1 VTSGLR
7 DQLQATLGSSY
18 ALETELGGGGMSRVF
33 AATETA
39 LGRKVVVK
47 VLPPELAQGVSV
59 ERFKREIQLAAQLQ
73 HPHIVPV
80 LTAGE
85 MNGVPYYTMPLVS
98 GHSLR
103 TRIAATGALPVTEVI
118 GILRD
123 VAKALA
129 CAHENGVIHRDIKPD
144 NVLLSG
150 GVAVVTDFG
159 VAKAL
164 SAAKYAVPDGMLT
177 EVGASLGTPAYMAP
191 EQAAADPATDHRAD
205 IYAFGVMGYEML
217 AGHPPFHGRTPQKLL
232 AAQMS
237 ETPEPITSPRPDTP
251 PLLAELLMQCLAK
264 EADGRPQ
271 SAADLVRV
279 LETVTS
285 GGGHDAMPAILLGGR
300 RKLARGLALYALA
313 FVAAAILSKAATA
326 GIGLPDWVFAG
337 TIIVMALG
345 LPVIL
350 FTAFVHHGA
359 HQALTAAAL
368 TPGGSRAMHSTLTRL
383 ALKASP
389 WVSWRK
395 AATGG
400 FIAMGVFAAGVLAFM
415 ILRALGIGP
424 AGSLVAAGKLGTKDK
439 VLVADFRVRGVDSTI
454 GSVITE
460 AVRTDLAQSSV
471 VSVVP
476 PSTVVAALVRMERP
490 ETSHVNLTL
499 AREIAARQGIKA
511 IVDGDVAP
519 LGTGW
524 LMTLRLITA
533 DSGAA
538 LASFRETA
546 DSPRD
551 LLPTLDKMTR
561 KLRAKIGESL
571 RDVHA
576 SPPLEEVTTGSL
588 EALRKYVAGAR
599 ANDFEGDYPKAIS
612 LLRQAVA
619 LDTTFAM
626 AYRKLGTAM
635 RNNDLPLDSVSWAF
649 ERAYRYRDR
658 LGERERYLASAAY
671 FGPGGPGRDRAKQ
684 AAAWEALL
692 ARDSL
697 DDPAMNNFGDL
708 LVSRREFIRA
718 ESLYRRAIVSGRAAG
733 FEYAGVV
740 TSRLLQGRVAAAET
754 ALLSARAAFPQHT
767 SVTVL
772 DPPVL
777 YARGQLDSTARRL
790 SVLRT
795 EDRDAGN
802 RAWDTRWL
810 GDLSLLRGR
819 LAESERLAGDA
830 SAQDQARGVPPQPLA
845 LQLDSAWIDVWFR
858 EEPKR
863 TVEELDAAMAR
874 LPLRSLKHFE
884 RPDLRAA
891 ALYALAGRPDRA
903 RSVVAQYAADVKDS
917 AVIRDREPERHNTL
931 AEIALAEK
939 RYRDAMAEFRL
950 GDRRPDG
957 PVNGCAACLPAYLA
971 RAFDLAEMPD
981 SAIAMYERYLATPSF
996 PFAFIPAPR
1005 QLDPTYRAGA
1015 HKRLGELYE
1024 AKGDRQKAISHYLA
1038 FVELWK
1044 DADPVLAPK
1053 VTAVRQRL
1061 AHLRSLDQR

>member
-1 VTSGLR
+1 
-7 DQLQATLGSSY
+7 
-18 ALETELGGGGMSRVF
+18 MSRVF
-33 AATETA
+33 SATETA

-59 ERFKREIQLAAQLQ
+59 ERFKREIQVAAQLQ

-80 LTAGE
+80 LAAGE
-85 MNGVPYYTMPLVS
+85 MNGLPYYTMPFVS

-103 TRIAATGALPVTEVI
+103 TRLAATGALPVTEVI

-164 SAAKYAVPDGMLT
+164 SAAKRAVPDGMLT
-177 EVGASLGTPAYMAP
+177 EVGSSLGTPAYMAP
-191 EQAAADPATDHRAD
+191 EQAAADPAADHRAD

-251 PLLAELLMQCLAK
+251 PLLAELLMRCLAK

-300 RKLARGLALYALA
+300 RKFTRALALYALA
-313 FVAAAILSKAATA
+313 FVAAAILSKAAIV
-326 GIGLPDWVFAG
+326 GIGLPDWVFPGA
-337 TIIVMALG
+337 IIVMALG

-359 HQALTAAAL
+359 HRALTTSAL
-368 TPGGSRAMHSTLTRL
+368 TPGGSPAMNSTMTRL

-400 FIAMGVFAAGVLAFM
+400 FIAMGVFAAVVMGFM

-424 AGSLVAAGKLGTKDK
+424 AGSLLAAGKLGTKDN

-476 PSTVVAALVRMERP
+476 PSTVAAALARMERP
-490 ETSHVNLTL
+490 ETSHVDLTL
-499 AREIAARQGIKA
+499 AREIAARQGVKA

-519 LGTGW
+519 LGNGW

-533 DSGAA
+533 ESGAP
-538 LASFRETA
+538 LASFRETV

-571 RDVHA
+571 KEVHA
-576 SPPLEEVTTGSL
+576 SPPFEEVTTSSL

-599 ANDFEGDYPKAIS
+599 ANDLEGDFPKAIS
-612 LLRQAVA
+612 LLQQAVT

-626 AYRKLGTAM
+626 AYRKLGIALG
-635 RNNDLPLDSVSWAF
+635 NNDLPLDSVSWAF
-649 ERAYRYRDR
+649 ARAYRYRDH
-658 LGERERYLASAAY
+658 LSERERYLAAAAY
-671 FGPGGPGRDRAKQ
+671 FGRGPGRDRAQ
-684 AAAWEALL
+684 QVAAWEALL

-697 DDPAMNNFGDL
+697 DDIAMNNFGEL
-708 LVSRREFIRA
+708 LVTRREFVRA
-718 ESLYRRAIVSGRAAG
+718 ESLYRRAIVSGRAGG
-733 FEYAGVV
+733 FEYAGLVYA
-740 TSRLLQGRVAAAET
+740 RLLQGRIAAAET
-754 ALLSARAAFPQHT
+754 ALGSARTAFPQHT
-767 SVTVL
+767 SVTIL
-772 DPPVL
+772 DPPML
-777 YARGQLDSTARRL
+777 YARGRLDSAAQRL
-790 SVLRT
+790 SVLRL

-802 RAWDTRWL
+802 RAWMTRWL
-810 GDLSLLRGR
+810 ADLNLVRGR

-830 SAQDQARGVPPQPLA
+830 TAQDVARGVPLPPLG

-858 EEPKR
+858 EQPKR
-863 TVEELDAAMAR
+863 AVAELDTALAR
-874 LPLRSLKHFE
+874 VPLRSLKRTE

-891 ALYALAGRPDRA
+891 ALYAIAGRPDRA
-903 RSVVAQYAADVKDS
+903 RSLLAQYEADVKDS
-917 AVIRDREPERHNTL
+917 VVIRDQEPARHNAL

-939 RYRDAMAEFRL
+939 RYREGIIEFRL

-981 SAIAMYERYLATPSF
+981 SAIAMYERYLAIPPF
-996 PFAFIPAPR
+996 PFAFISAPR
-1005 QLDPTYRAGA
+1005 QLDPAYLAGA
-1015 HKRLGELYE
+1015 HKRLGELYD
-1024 AKGDRQKAISHYLA
+1024 AKGDREKAISHYAA

-1061 AHLRSLDQR
+1061 AHLRALDAR

>member
-1 VTSGLR
+1 MTTGLR

-18 ALETELGGGGMSRVF
+18 ALEAELGGGGMSRVF

-59 ERFKREIQLAAQLQ
+59 ERFKREIQVAAQLQ

-85 MNGVPYYTMPLVS
+85 MSGLPYYTMPLVT

-103 TRIAATGALPVTEVI
+103 TRLAATGPLAVTEVI
-118 GILRD
+118 GVLRD

-144 NVLLSG
+144 NVLLTG

-164 SAAKYAVPDGMLT
+164 SAAKRPAPDGMLT
-177 EVGASLGTPAYMAP
+177 EIGSSLGTPAYMAP

-205 IYAFGVMGYEML
+205 IYAFGIMGYEML
-217 AGHPPFHGRTPQKLL
+217 AGQPPFHGRTPQKLL
-232 AAQMS
+232 AAQMG
-237 ETPEPITSPRPDTP
+237 ETPEPIGDRRPDTP
-251 PLLAELLMQCLAK
+251 PLLAELLMRCLAK
-264 EADGRPQ
+264 EADARPQ

-285 GGGHDAMPAILLGGR
+285 AGGHDAMPAILLGGR
-300 RKLARGLALYALA
+300 QKLTRALAFYALA
-313 FVAAAILSKAATA
+313 FVAVAILTRAAIV
-326 GIGLPDWVFAG
+326 GIGLPDWVFPGA
-337 TIIVMALG
+337 IIVMALG

-359 HQALTAAAL
+359 HQALTTSAL
-368 TPGGSRAMHSTLTRL
+368 TPGGSPAMNSTMTRL

-395 AATGG
+395 TTTGG
-400 FIAMGVFAAGVLAFM
+400 FIAMGVFTVGVLAFM
-415 ILRALGIGP
+415 TLRALGIGP
-424 AGSLVAAGKLGTKDK
+424 AGSLLAAGKLGTKDN

-476 PSTVVAALVRMERP
+476 PSIVAAALVRMERP
-490 ETSHVNLTL
+490 ETSHVDLAL
-499 AREIAARQGIKA
+499 AREIATRQGVKA

-519 LGTGW
+519 LGGGW

-533 DSGAA
+533 DSGAP

-551 LLPTLDKMTR
+551 LLPTLDKLTR

-571 RDVHA
+571 KDVHA
-576 SPPLEEVTTGSL
+576 SPPLEEVTTSSL

-599 ANDFEGDYPKAIS
+599 ANDFEGDFPKAIA
-612 LLRQAVA
+612 LLGQAVA

-626 AYRKLGTAM
+626 AYRKLGIALSNYDM
-635 RNNDLPLDSVSWAF
+635 RDSADRAF

-658 LGERERYLASAAY
+658 LGERERYLATAAY
-671 FGPGGPGRDRAKQ
+671 FENPGRDRVQA

-692 ARDSL
+692 TRDSV
-697 DDPAMNNFGDL
+697 DDIAMNNYADL
-708 LVSRREFIRA
+708 LRSRREFARA
-718 ESLYRRAIVSGRAAG
+718 ESLYSRAIVSGRAGG

-740 TSRLLQGRVAAAET
+740 LTRILQGRFAATET
-754 ALLSARAAFPQHT
+754 ALASGRSAFPQHT
-767 SVTVL
+767 SVTAL
-772 DPPVL
+772 DPLVL
-777 YARGQLDSTARRL
+777 YSRGRLDSAAQSLASMRAR
-790 SVLRT
+790 
-795 EDRDAGN
+795 DRDAGN
-802 RAWDTRWL
+802 RAWATRWL
-810 GDLSLLRGR
+810 ADLNLVHGR
-819 LAESERLAGDA
+819 IVESERLSADA
-830 SAQDQARGVPPQPLA
+830 TAQDQARGVPPPPLG
-845 LQLDSAWIDVWFR
+845 LQLDSVWIDVWFR
-858 EEPKR
+858 EQPTR
-863 TVEELDAAMAR
+863 AVEELDAALAR
-874 LPLRSLKHFE
+874 VSMRSLNKFE

-903 RSVVAQYAADVKDS
+903 RSLLAQYDADMKDS
-917 AVIRDREPERHNTL
+917 VVLRDQQPARHNTL
-931 AEIALAEK
+931 AEIAIAER
-939 RYRDAMAEFRL
+939 RYRDAIAEFRL

-957 PVNGCAACLPAYLA
+957 PVNACGACLPAYLA

-981 SAIAMYERYLATPSF
+981 SAIAMYERYLATPRVLAFF
-996 PFAFIPAPR
+996 PTVR
-1005 QLDPTYRAGA
+1005 QLDPGFLAGA

-1038 FVELWK
+1038 FAELWK
-1044 DADPVLAPK
+1044 DADPPLAPK
-1053 VTAVRQRL
+1053 VSGVRQRV
-1061 AHLRSLDQR
+1061 AHLRALDER